1 MPRFN
6 EQFLIA
12 LKNHAEES
20 YPTLSQLVEKHSLSF
35 QTLLTATMISKID
48 NECTANPNIL
58 NESLSLVEVAENL
71 SVFFNE
77 SNQPF
82 TETLLQIISYNRE
95 RGALKDVC
103 LQEEQ
108 MREYFMNEDGA
119 RRFLLVNPVYIGI
132 YIFLLALI

>member
-20 YPTLSQLVEKHSLSF
+20 YPTLTQLVEKHSLSF
-35 QTLLTATMISKID
+35 QSLLTASMIGKID

-77 SNQPF
+77 TSQPF

>member
-20 YPTLSQLVEKHSLSF
+20 YPTLSQLVEKHNLSF

-95 RGALKDVC
+95 RGALRDVC

>member
-20 YPTLSQLVEKHSLSF
+20 YPTLSQLVEKHGLSF
-35 QTLLTATMISKID
+35 QTLLTASMIGKID
-48 NECTANPNIL
+48 NECTSNPNIL

-77 SNQPF
+77 GTQPF

-95 RGALKDVC
+95 RRVLKDAC

-108 MREYFMNEDGA
+108 MREYFMSEDSA

>member
-103 LQEEQ
+103 LQKEQ

>member
-71 SVFFNE
+71 SVFFSE

>member
-20 YPTLSQLVEKHSLSF
+20 YPTLTQLVEKHSLSF

-108 MREYFMNEDGA
+108 MREYFMYEDGA

>member
-77 SNQPF
+77 GTQPF

>member
-35 QTLLTATMISKID
+35 QTLLTATMIGKID

-108 MREYFMNEDGA
+108 MR
-119 RRFLLVNPVYIGI
+119 
-132 YIFLLALI
+132 

>member
-82 TETLLQIISYNRE
+82 TETLLHIISYNRE
-95 RGALKDVC
+95 RGVLRDVC

>member
-95 RGALKDVC
+95 RGALRDVC

>member
-20 YPTLSQLVEKHSLSF
+20 YPTLTQLVEKHSLSF

-95 RGALKDVC
+95 RGVLRDVC

>member
-6 EQFLIA
+6 EQFLVA

-20 YPTLSQLVEKHSLSF
+20 YPTLSQLVEKHGLSF
-35 QTLLTATMISKID
+35 QNLLTATMIGKID
-48 NECTANPNIL
+48 NECTANPNII

-71 SVFFNE
+71 SIFFNE
-77 SNQPF
+77 GSQPF

-95 RGALKDVC
+95 RSVMKDVC

-108 MREYFMNEDGA
+108 MREYFVSEESA

-132 YIFLLALI
+132 YIFLVALI

>member
-95 RGALKDVC
+95 RGVLRDVC

-119 RRFLLVNPVYIGI
+119 RRFLFVNPVYIGI

>member
-95 RGALKDVC
+95 RGAMRDVC